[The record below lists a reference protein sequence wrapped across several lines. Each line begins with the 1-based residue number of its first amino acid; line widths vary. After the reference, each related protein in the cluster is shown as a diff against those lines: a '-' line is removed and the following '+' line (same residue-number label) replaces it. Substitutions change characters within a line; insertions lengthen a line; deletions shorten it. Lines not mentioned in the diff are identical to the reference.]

1 MTNYTETLEHMP
13 TVLNDTSSKQMLA
26 STSNSSLNPI
36 SDECMF
42 VRGDPST
49 RLSTN
54 IKRMFKS
61 VIEHQT
67 SAIQTLEKFYECQ
80 INRIEMERTN
90 MLSIACEDQKER
102 INMLYDHQLTILE
115 QRVQTNLMRLLNNKV
130 FYLRKTMIY
139 GRLPNMSHFYYH
151 LT

>member
-13 TVLNDTSSKQMLA
+13 TVLNDTSSKQMVA
-26 STSNSSLNPI
+26 STSSSSLNPI
-36 SDECMF
+36 SDNCMF

-90 MLSIACEDQKER
+90 MLSIACEGQKER

-130 FYLRKTMIY
+130 FSVR
-139 GRLPNMSHFYYH
+139 
-151 LT
+151 